1 MNNVKLD
8 ITDEHIGILTIDRP
22 DSYNA
27 LSNSLLNEINDSIE
41 KIEGNDNLRV
51 LIVTGSG
58 KAFCA
63 GADLK
68 ERKNMNEQQVLAAVT
83 YIKETINKL
92 ESLRIPTIAAING
105 AAFGGG
111 LELALACDIRLASHQ
126 AKMGLT
132 ETSLGIIPGAGG
144 TQRLSRL
151 IGIGKSKYLIYTA
164 KRLTSFEALEYGILE
179 KVVDAEELNDVTL
192 EIARTIAQNG
202 PIAVQQAKKAIQQG
216 FNIDLPKAL
225 EIEMACYKQTIP
237 TEDRYEGIRAFQE
250 KRKPIYKGK

>member
-1 MNNVKLD
+1 MNEVKLN
-8 ITDEHIGILTIDRP
+8 ITDEHIGILTLDRP

-216 FNIDLPKAL
+216 FNIDLAKAL